1 MSFKIS
7 KGRLSFKI
15 GEVINGGTS
24 SVPSGKLEL
33 ALWLSRQPY
42 DATKPLKG
50 SKLASCSF
58 EGIPGG
64 ETIANASCQAK
75 LKFISRG
82 KYYIIVT
89 LSELD
94 QATNTSLVRD
104 SFTFS
109 KRLRF

>member
-42 DATKPLKG
+42 DATQPLKG

-58 EGIPGG
+58 EGITGG

>member
-33 ALWLSRQPY
+33 ALWL
-42 DATKPLKG
+42 
-50 SKLASCSF
+50 
-58 EGIPGG
+58 
-64 ETIANASCQAK
+64 SCQAK